1 MANYT
6 LEELQAKV
14 ALGRDAIF
22 RVALLKADG
31 TRDTSANHKELSLA
45 SEVTVGFENRTI
57 SFSNFASGG
66 GEVEVPVGENGTLD
80 LSEMQFIADDDA
92 LVIMETAAREKK
104 VVTYEFLPFGAGV
117 GKLIYKGSL
126 RVNSWKVKASSA
138 GTVTIDNPTIA
149 SAGLPDKGTQAA

>member
-14 ALGRDAIF
+14 ALGRDSIF
-22 RVALLKADG
+22 RVAPLKADG

-57 SFSNFASGG
+57 SFANFASDGG
-66 GEVEVPVGENGTLD
+66 DVEIPVGENGTLD

-92 LVIMETAAREKK
+92 LVIMETAARDKK
-104 VVTYEFLPFGAGV
+104 VVTYEFLPFGAGS
-117 GKLIYKGSL
+117 GKLIYKGAL
-126 RVNSWKVKASSA
+126 RVNSWKVKSASG
-138 GTVTIDNPTIA
+138 GTVTVENPTIA
-149 SAGLPDKGTQAA
+149 ATGKPDKGTQSA